1 MIRAMGRAHCTI
13 PLLAMLPLVGSGQ
26 LVITEVCPRN
36 HQVVTSPTGDH
47 PDWVEVY
54 NGGAQPVQ
62 LDAYF
67 LSDRDDGPFHWQLPA
82 QQLAPGAYLVLL
94 AEDGTD
100 DPGRFTFSLAGDGE
114 TVYLHDAD
122 GALVSF
128 LAFPELHAD
137 HSYGPNANGEP
148 GIFIAPTPG
157 MANTTPSAPA
167 YAQRPQ
173 FTLPPGH
180 QPAYGSVALFSP
192 EPATIHYT
200 TDGADP
206 SAASP
211 VFQAAFP
218 VGSTRVVKAMAEVPG
233 TWPSAISTATYL
245 VDVAADLPVVSL
257 AVHPDSMF
265 HPDLGIYSL
274 GPNASPDYPYYG
286 ANFWSDNDITADLQY
301 FERTGELKV
310 DQRVDLRIHGGTRSR
325 TMPQRPLRLTARKS
339 HGNSTIDHAFFAEK
353 PGLYQHKRLV
363 LRNSG
368 ADFCLSQLRDGVF
381 HQTALHQGLNVD
393 VLGYRE
399 CVVFINGQY
408 WGLMDIRERIDAD
421 HLEHNYGAD
430 PGELLLMEE
439 ENGPIEGDSAHFG
452 ELQRFIRANDMN
464 DPANFAYVE
473 GQLDLASFKDYFA
486 LEIFAG
492 NADWPGNNLKYWK
505 PSPTQGKWRYL
516 LYDLDATMNIYGW
529 IPMSYDEF
537 WEILVHRAG
546 YIHSEVFRSLLGN
559 TEFKR
564 TFINRL
570 ADLLNTTF
578 SQPRFQYEVDRI
590 VEEIGPEIPRHFERW
605 GAPVGQWED
614 HALGRVPTFAE
625 ERPDHVRGHI
635 MGTFPPL
642 QAVVLHVE
650 ARPPGAGA
658 VVINT
663 ITPELPFT
671 GTYFHFNPID
681 LRAAPRE
688 GYRFSHWS
696 CSACPG
702 LGMEPAV
709 RHDFAVPG
717 NITAH
722 FLPLNDRIHLYPN
735 PTADA
740 VRVDW
745 GGWPM
750 GPVRLRLVDALGQ
763 VVVDQ
768 EVEITPA
775 APDHELHLAGLANG
789 VYTLQVRSGDTV
801 RHGSITLVSP

>member
-1 MIRAMGRAHCTI
+1 MGKAI
-13 PLLAMLPLVGSGQ
+13 VIISFLVLPALVGKSQ
-26 LVITEVCPRN
+26 LVINEVCPRN
-36 HQVVTSPTGDH
+36 GQVVTSPTGDQ

-54 NGGAQPVQ
+54 NGGTQPVE
-62 LDAYF
+62 LDMYF
-67 LSDRDDGPFHWQLPA
+67 LADRSNEPFQWQLPA
-82 QQLAPGAYLVLL
+82 QQLAPGAHLVLM
-94 AEDGTD
+94 AADGAD
-100 DPGRFTFSLAGDGE
+100 DPGRFNFSLAGSGE
-114 TVYLHDAD
+114 TVYLNDAD
-122 GALVSF
+122 GNLVSF
-128 LAFPELHAD
+128 LEFPELQTD
-137 HSYGPNANGEP
+137 HSYGLTTSGAP
-148 GIFIAPTPG
+148 GIFITPTPG

-180 QPAYGSVALFSP
+180 QPASGNVAILSP
-192 EPATIHYT
+192 EQATIHYT
-200 TDGADP
+200 TDGSDP
-206 SAASP
+206 TVDSP
-211 VFQAAFP
+211 VFQTAFP
-218 VGSTRVVKAMAEVPG
+218 VESTRVVKAFAASPG

-245 VDVAADLPVVSL
+245 VDVADDLPVMSL

-274 GPNASPDYPYYG
+274 GPGASPDFPYYG
-286 ANFWSDNDITADLQY
+286 ANFWSDNDITADMQY
-301 FERTGELKV
+301 FERNGELKV

-339 HGNSTIDHAFFAEK
+339 YGNGTIDHAFFPEK
-353 PGLYQHKRLV
+353 PGLYRHKRLV

-368 ADFCLSQLRDGVF
+368 ADFCLAQLRDGVF
-381 HQTALHQGLNVD
+381 HQMVLHQGLNVD

-399 CVVFINGQY
+399 CVVFINGEY

-421 HLEHNYGAD
+421 YLEHNYGAD
-430 PGELLLMEE
+430 PSELLLMEE

-452 ELQRFIRANDMN
+452 ELQRFIRSNDMN

-473 GQLDLASFKDYFA
+473 SQLDIASFKDYFA
-486 LEIFAG
+486 VQIHAG
-492 NADWPGNNLKYWK
+492 NADWPANNLKYWK
-505 PSPTQGKWRYL
+505 PSPTRGKWRYI

-559 TEFKR
+559 AEFKR

-578 SQPRFQYEVDRI
+578 SQPWFQSGVDRI
-590 VEEIGPEIPRHFERW
+590 VEEIGPVVPRHFTRW
-605 GAPVGQWED
+605 GAPVSQWEE

-625 ERPDHVRGHI
+625 QRPGHVRGHI
-635 MGTFPPL
+635 MGTFPPV
-642 QAVVLHVE
+642 QAVELHVD
-650 ARPPGAGA
+650 AQPPGTGA

-681 LRAAPRE
+681 LRAEPHE
-688 GYRFSHWS
+688 GYRFDHWS
-696 CSACPG
+696 CSSCSG
-702 LGMEPAV
+702 LGMEPTV
-709 RHDFAVPG
+709 RHDFALPG

-735 PTADA
+735 PTADV

-745 GGWPM
+745 GGWPV
-750 GPVRLRLVDALGQ
+750 GTVRLMVADALGH
-763 VVVDQ
+763 VVVDRQ
-768 EVEITPA
+768 VDISREAPA
-775 APDHELHLAGLANG
+775 YDLHVAGLADG
-789 VYTLQVRSGDTV
+789 VYTLQVRSGSAV